1 MSNAS
6 RFRLNRTLFVVAL
19 SAGGSAFAQATPKN
33 LEPLPDIPPPPKLST
48 VPTIDDD
55 EAPSV
60 TIRQEADSKVEE
72 FRTKDGRVYAI
83 RVTPKI
89 GKPYMLIDPDGKGA
103 ATNATEINGGVKPA
117 QWTIFEF

>member
-1 MSNAS
+1 
-6 RFRLNRTLFVVAL
+6 L